1 MPSRTSD
8 HFVPEPLGKVK
19 ERMLITR
26 WIRHNL
32 NEFNYT
38 QNELIARVNNKFGT
52 TMRATQMIRWRIPHN
67 DSDAARAIHITLVEY
82 IAADGGICEIFK
94 SHGVSTDPKL
104 HGGNAI
110 IWYNPNI
117 LIKASIRRVAT
128 ERMPDQVKT
137 ESGVASAAKT
147 FTSLY
152 EYVALHL
159 DIILECLDI
168 EYDKKA
174 LTSKVK
180 RAIASEI
187 YSIVG
192 LNFNPAR

>member
-8 HFVPEPLGKVK
+8 HFVPEPLGKIN

-26 WIRHNL
+26 WLRHNHD
-32 NEFNYT
+32 EFKYT
-38 QNELIARVNNKFGT
+38 QNDMIARLNKKFGT

-67 DSDAARAIHITLVEY
+67 DSDAARAIHISLVEY
-82 IAADGGICEIFK
+82 IAVDGGICEIFK
-94 SHGVSTDPKL
+94 FHGVSTDPKL
-104 HGGNAI
+104 QGGNAL
-110 IWYNPNI
+110 IWYKPNM

-128 ERMPDQVKT
+128 ERMTEQVKS

-152 EYVALHL
+152 EYVSLHL

-168 EYDKKA
+168 VYDKKA
-174 LTSKVK
+174 LTPMVK
-180 RAIASEI
+180 RTIASEI